1 MAHKLAS
8 SWSADC
14 FCSLFSRYVR
24 FYHCTVAKFRF
35 MYDCTPSIHHHSHR
49 SPLPLPTP
57 TTNLP
62 SPAAGLYYLA
72 EVIEEYSV
80 LARKIITYTLIVS
93 SCAQL
98 LNCINNNNLL
108 RPMLPLPPTP
118 AGDSCVHRPVAG
130 GWVSGDPGA
139 SRDTHPCLLRLPPLH
154 LPCHLP
160 PLARIHRRNLYAH

>member
-1 MAHKLAS
+1 M
-8 SWSADC
+8 
-14 FCSLFSRYVR
+14 CSFLSLHGCQISFHVVS
-24 FYHCTVAKFRF
+24 
-35 MYDCTPSIHHHSHR
+35 SIHHHSHR

-57 TTNLP
+57 TTTTDLP

-108 RPMLPLPPTP
+108 RPMFPLPLTP
-118 AGDSCVHRPVAG
+118 AGDSCVHWPVAG
-130 GWVSGDPGA
+130 GWVSSGPGA
-139 SRDTHPCLLRLPPLH
+139 SRDTHPCLLRLPPFYLSR
-154 LPCHLP
+154 HLP
-160 PLARIHRRNLYAH
+160 PLTRIHWRNLYAH